1 MKLEWHLV
9 ILCSFLFNCWQGLS
23 RWTSRLCA
31 HKGKIFIWKMANNAQ
46 NYVGEVLPAKFLS
59 ETCSVNMRWSLR
71 RRIGILCL
79 YFPLNKSTKIPTNFT
94 MHHAR
99 NQKKSIR
106 RRTFYPPNIFIKIFV
121 AQFGLPICGASVL
134 MQRLAERL
142 TSPIPGL
149 GGFSQGSWF
158 FPKK

>member
-106 RRTFYPPNIFIKIFV
+106 RRTFIHQIYSLKSSWHNLDYQLVGPVFWCN
-121 AQFGLPICGASVL
+121 ALQS
-134 MQRLAERL
+134 
-142 TSPIPGL
+142 
-149 GGFSQGSWF
+149 GSRPRF
-158 FPKK
+158 QV